1 MMKVIA
7 SVLPRD
13 DGSEM
18 NVTQARLWFEKMLLN
33 EVRNLLSLLVII
45 KEVKVATSLQF
56 FSIVRSSTSPVV
68 IMAVE

>member
-1 MMKVIA
+1 MKVIA